1 MNRLDSEAIKE
12 LILLIN
18 KFDKENGIKYIEK
31 NDITSLE
38 KFIKLNGDFILET
51 IDFIEVYIDIYHRL
65 DELDLCGLEISC
77 SDIYSPDYLELL
89 IDAYLHKRD
98 NYIINNILLNQ
109 KIIIYESLQE
119 ARKYINRLI
128 KILKLY
134 NEILEVDDPIMY
146 QKCLN
151 ELYQLLNESDEDGTS
166 APLDELLND
175 FGIILKNSYGIKKKN
190 VKVKVL
196 KKY

>member
-12 LILLIN
+12 LVFLIN